1 MIYLIDQQVTTISNV
16 KKQIRIVEKILIQ
29 ISPFYDEINYPWNSN
44 EREEINTVYLSKSN
58 ETDCAS
64 IHGKEKKKREM
75 IKKGRR
81 KEEGRKG
88 EEAGR

>member
-1 MIYLIDQQVTTISNV
+1 M
-16 KKQIRIVEKILIQ
+16 R
-29 ISPFYDEINYPWNSN
+29 

-81 KEEGRKG
+81 KEEGRRG